1 MARNRK
7 RTRDRQPR
15 RPDDGAGR
23 AILGGSDFTP
33 PGDFEPAPDPL
44 EHATPDA
51 ELAAAQLALGRPDL
65 SDAIGDDDDDDFGDT
80 FEDEFDEAADER
92 SEASDAPGGSGAG
105 AGSGSGARGGGGGG
119 SGGGA
124 RRGRGGGSMGSAG
137 GAGGGELALPSGAA
151 VQRAGTVNRLIAF
164 LQGSW
169 RELQRVQWPDRRQ
182 VMQATGVVLGFVI
195 VAGVYLGVADWVAE
209 KIVNIIL
216 TK

>member
-1 MARNRK
+1 VARNRK

-23 AILGGSDFTP
+23 TILGGSDFTP
-33 PGDFEPAPDPL
+33 PGDFEPTPDPL

-65 SDAIGDDDDDDFGDT
+65 SDANGDEDDFGDT
-80 FEDEFDEAADER
+80 FEDEFDEAADEG
-92 SEASDAPGGSGAG
+92 SGAPGGSDAG
-105 AGSGSGARGGGGGG
+105 AGSGARGGAGGG

-124 RRGRGGGSMGSAG
+124 GRGRGGGSMGSGG
-137 GAGGGELALPSGAA
+137 GAGGELALPSGAA

-195 VAGVYLGVADWVAE
+195 VAGVYLGVADWFAE

>member
-1 MARNRK
+1 VARNRK
-7 RTRDRQPR
+7 RPRDRQPR

-23 AILGGSDFTP
+23 AIVGGSDFTP
-33 PGDFEPAPDPL
+33 PADFDPSPEPL

-51 ELAAAQLALGRPDL
+51 ELAEAQLALGRPDL
-65 SDAIGDDDDDDFGDT
+65 AHAITDDDDFGNT
-80 FEDEFDEAADER
+80 FEDEFDE
-92 SEASDAPGGSGAG
+92 PSGAG
-105 AGSGSGARGGGGGG
+105 G
-119 SGGGA
+119 
-124 RRGRGGGSMGSAG
+124 RGRGAASMASAG
-137 GAGGGELALPSGAA
+137 AAGAAELALPGGAA
-151 VQRAGTVNRLIAF
+151 VQRPGTVNRLLAF
-164 LQGSW
+164 VQGSW